1 LIIAGCIQ
9 LKPSPCGD
17 DEHIGGVSKI
27 VVVAYNVKIFER
39 GIADRDHRGHGR
51 MFVGFTTMQSVSF
64 NTDVVR
70 SNLDQS

>member
-1 LIIAGCIQ
+1 LIIAGCNQ

-39 GIADRDHRGHGR
+39 SIADRGCHFRGR
-51 MFVGFTTMQSVSF
+51 MVVGFTTTYAVSVYQTTLMS
-64 NTDVVR
+64 
-70 SNLDQS
+70 